1 MLTIR
6 YQNARARP
14 IDSNFFFIFLF
25 ADSWSAYTGAI
36 MRDKISSISA
46 PSSKLLRALGPWM
59 ATAVV
64 AGTVIGS
71 GVFKKPQ
78 VVSEQLPF
86 SGLAAIVWILGGVL
100 AFLGG
105 LSLAEVAVLFPKAG
119 GNYVFLREGYGR
131 LAGFLFGWVEFWIIR
146 SASVAA
152 LATIF
157 TESFHDMLSEV
168 SRSLGYST
176 IAAAVGYWP
185 QKFITVIV
193 ITGLAWVNI
202 RGVRW
207 GGGLQFFITSIK
219 VASLLGIMALP
230 FVVAAVVTSPDVPR
244 PDVTRL
250 EPVWPAAGGFSLGHF
265 ATAFLGVLW
274 AYHGWMNI
282 APVAEEVRNPN
293 RNIPRSLFSGIGIV
307 MFLYLGANV
316 AYYLIIPQ
324 PEMAL
329 MKAPES
335 SGLDAYGQQSVG
347 VEDAVHDKTVA
358 IGFCRRLLGS
368 VGVAVAAAAV
378 MISVFGA
385 LNGNLLVGPRLLY
398 AMGEDG
404 LAPRALGA
412 VHSGFRTPALAI
424 LVLAVWSCLLVLGV
438 AFLTWCGI
446 LPRGKDHF
454 DRLTDF
460 AMFGSVVFETLA
472 ITTIFVFRR
481 QLPNVERPYRC
492 WGYPVVP
499 ALYLILPAMV
509 LGNMFFN
516 QQFEAM
522 TGVGFIALGATVYFV
537 TGISKR

>member
-1 MLTIR
+1 MND
-6 YQNARARP
+6 Q
-14 IDSNFFFIFLF
+14 
-25 ADSWSAYTGAI
+25 
-36 MRDKISSISA
+36 SSPNLAST
-46 PSSKLLRALGPWM
+46 SKLLRALGPWM
-59 ATAVV
+59 ATAIV

-78 VVSEQLPF
+78 VVSQELPF

-152 LATIF
+152 LATVF
-157 TESFHDMLSEV
+157 TESFHDVLTEV
-168 SRSLGYST
+168 SPVT
-176 IAAAVGYWP
+176 AAGVGPWQ
-185 QKFITVIV
+185 QKVITVVV
-193 ITGLAWVNI
+193 ILVLALVNI

-219 VASLLGIMALP
+219 VASLLGIMMLP
-230 FVVAAVVTSPDVPR
+230 FLVAAWTSSASTPR

-250 EPVWPAAGGFSLGHF
+250 KPVWPAAGGFDLAHF

-282 APVAEEVRNPN
+282 APIAEEVREPQ
-293 RNIPRSLFSGIGIV
+293 RNIPRSLFAGIGIV

-324 PEMAL
+324 PEMAK
-329 MKAPES
+329 MKAPETGITDDS
-335 SGLDAYGQQSVG
+335 AAQVQGPRPLGLDSEVQ
-347 VEDAVHDKTVA
+347 DKTVA

-412 VHSGFRTPALAI
+412 VHPRYRTPTLAI
-424 LVLAVWSCLLVLGV
+424 TVLAGWSCSLVLGV
-438 AFLTWCGI
+438 AFLTWFRL
-446 LPRGKDHF
+446 LPEGKAHF
-454 DRLTDF
+454 DILTDF
-460 AMFGSVVFETLA
+460 AMFGAVVFETLA
-472 ITTIFVFRR
+472 VTTIFVFRR
-481 QLPNVERPYRC
+481 RLPNVERPYRC

-499 ALYLILPAMV
+499 ALYLILPVMV
-509 LGNMFFN
+509 LSNMFVH
-516 QQFEAM
+516 QQAEAL
-522 TGVGFIALGATVYFV
+522 TGVGFIALGACVYFLMQRS
-537 TGISKR
+537 GGN

>member
-1 MLTIR
+1 MSDDIPPKST
-6 YQNARARP
+6 
-14 IDSNFFFIFLF
+14 
-25 ADSWSAYTGAI
+25 SA
-36 MRDKISSISA
+36 
-46 PSSKLLRALGPWM
+46 SKLLRALGPWM
-59 ATAVV
+59 ATAIVV
-64 AGTVIGS
+64 GTVIGS

-86 SGLAAIVWILGGVL
+86 SGLAALVWILGGVL

-146 SASVAA
+146 SASLAA

-157 TESFHDMLSEV
+157 TESFHDVLIEISP
-168 SRSLGYST
+168 T
-176 IAAAVGYWP
+176 TAAGVGYWP
-185 QKFITVIV
+185 QKFITVTV
-193 ITGLAWVNI
+193 MAGLAWVNI

-207 GGGLQFFITSIK
+207 GGGLQFFITCIK
-219 VASLLGIMALP
+219 VASLLGIMILP
-230 FVVAAVVTSPDVPR
+230 FVVAAWINKPDVPR

-250 EPVWPAAGGFSLGHF
+250 EPVWPAVGGFSLGHF

-282 APVAEEVRNPN
+282 APVAEEVREPQ

-324 PEMAL
+324 PEMAK
-329 MKAPES
+329 MKASDTSVEEAHGEP
-335 SGLDAYGQQSVG
+335 SVG
-347 VEDAVHDKTVA
+347 LAPEVHDKTVA

-368 VGVAVAAAAV
+368 VGVTLAAAAV

-404 LAPRALGA
+404 LAPRALGD
-412 VHSGFRTPALAI
+412 VHANYRTPALAI
-424 LVLAVWSCLLVLGV
+424 LVMAVWACTMVLGV
-438 AFLTWCGI
+438 ALLTSWGFLA
-446 LPRGKDHF
+446 PGKAHF
-454 DRLTDF
+454 DMLTDF

-472 ITTIFVFRR
+472 VTTIFVFRR
-481 QLPNVERPYRC
+481 RLPNVERPYRC

-509 LGNMFFN
+509 LGNMFVH
-516 QQFEAM
+516 QQVEAL
-522 TGVGFIALGATVYFV
+522 TGVGFIAIGAAVYFAA
-537 TGISKR
+537 GINKR